1 MNAGPAI
8 GFVGLGTMGRPMA
21 YRLLAAGFGLTV
33 YDVNPAAADALC
45 GKGAVR
51 AGGLED
57 LGAGSDVF
65 IHRQVSQ
72 KEFNFR
78 STHGVG
84 VTHMVEVNEAN
95 DPANVARLGLR

>member
-1 MNAGPAI
+1 MNARPAI

-57 LGAGSDVF
+57 LGAGSDVVMVAVVNDA
-65 IHRQVSQ
+65 QV
-72 KEFNFR
+72 R
-78 STHGVG
+78 HVVGGVG
-84 VTHMVEVNEAN
+84 QRGIPLYAQVEA
-95 DPANVARLGLR
+95 